1 MGRYFNT
8 SGPNIP
14 EEHYTLMREE
24 LIKKGMELVKNRR
37 YFTIWAPRQTGKS
50 TFFRLLADRL
60 TKGGYCV
67 THINVENFLN
77 TTEDRFLNYLLGR
90 LNNKCGLDLSVQTF
104 SDFLTEMER
113 KSEGKL
119 VLIIDEIE
127 GLNPELFNQFL
138 HTIRNLYHFR
148 DEHCLKSV
156 ILVGVSN
163 IIGVVQDN
171 ASPFNIADNLPVD
184 YFTREE
190 VFELLGQHEA
200 ETGQLFEGK
209 VKEKIY
215 SITGGQPGLV
225 NGFAWKLVDNNPAK
239 KVINYD
245 DYLKV
250 EEWYLYEAIDKNISN
265 VINKAKQYREFVERL
280 LFDEAEHQFDIDK
293 EEIKFLHVNGV
304 ITDDANGNIKFWV
317 PLYKKRLYKYFY
329 PFMNGEGR
337 RISRNM
343 YVPYYLTS
351 GNRIDFDKL
360 IADYKA
366 YVKRRSFK
374 YFREKDEKTGKYKQI
389 KEAALVYSF
398 ETFIQIFLQEA
409 DGKSYLEAHTGLGRS
424 DLIINVNNKEYVIEA
439 KIYRSP
445 GGFEKGR
452 RQLAYYCRSVN
463 IDEGIYLVFV
473 PNDVKNPYIRE
484 STEKIEG
491 VEIKT
496 FIVIYDEEKDF

>member
-1 MGRYFNT
+1 VEGFNDYKVADVFDSFT
-8 SGPNIP
+8 
-14 EEHYTLMREE
+14 RELKHQQHIFVQIDTFKDFERFISNNNE
-24 LIKKGMELVKNRR
+24 L
-37 YFTIWAPRQTGKS
+37 
-50 TFFRLLADRL
+50 
-60 TKGGYCV
+60 
-67 THINVENFLN
+67 
-77 TTEDRFLNYLLGR
+77 
-90 LNNKCGLDLSVQTF
+90 
-104 SDFLTEMER
+104 
-113 KSEGKL
+113 KL

-280 LFDEAEHQFDIDK
+280 LFDEIPVQFRINDEK
-293 EEIKFLHVNGV
+293 IKYLSVLGV
-304 ITDDANGNIKFWV
+304 IKKGRDGNVVFRV
-317 PLYKKRLYKYFY
+317 PLYKKALYDAFY
-329 PFMNGEGR
+329 PFMNGEGN
-337 RISRNM
+337 RISRNLFI
-343 YVPYYLTS
+343 PAYLN
-351 GNRIDFDKL
+351 GDRINFDKL

-366 YVKRRSFK
+366 YVKRRSFR